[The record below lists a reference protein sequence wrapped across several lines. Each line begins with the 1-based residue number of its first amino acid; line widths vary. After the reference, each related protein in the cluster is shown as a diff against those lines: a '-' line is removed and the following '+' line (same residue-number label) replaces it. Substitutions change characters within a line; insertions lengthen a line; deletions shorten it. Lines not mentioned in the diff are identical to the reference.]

1 MHLKPISRELRKEL
15 YSREIGSGKR
25 KAAVSSTKKEKKST
39 KDRGKE
45 NSRPIK

>member
-25 KAAVSSTKKEKKST
+25 KAAVSTKKEKKST